1 MTTEFLAAILTG
13 AAYVSGDPDAVVARY
28 RIHFKPVLA
37 RADDYETLM
46 SATTKAFIS
55 QGRDGILKWPK
66 TIR

>member
-1 MTTEFLAAILTG
+1 
-13 AAYVSGDPDAVVARY
+13 VARY
-28 RIHFKPVLA
+28 RIHFMPVLA

-55 QGRDGILKWPK
+55 QGRDGILEWPK